1 MQNINEPT
9 AAEGATGYKR
19 PPVEHQFPKGKSGNP
34 SGRRKGQRNLATVLD
49 EVLAQTVKVK
59 HGNKSEVMTK
69 GEACIKILMSK
80 AHNGDHRAV
89 EALTT
94 LTEKIG
100 RLEERPKDVL
110 NNFGFMLVPGT
121 AETREEW
128 EEMVRMQPVSPPWET
143 PPKKQTPFELA
154 RAQRNAKQA
163 ATPGFTKKDMIK
175 NGRNIIYPFEIE
187 EALLAHPSVAEVA
200 VVGIPH
206 ETMGQAVH
214 AVIVFQPSLQV
225 ASDILLNHCRER
237 LPPHRFPESFEY
249 RLQLPRNANGEVLRS
264 VLRTEA
270 SPQVS
275 IAAEKNKGVVG

>member
-1 MQNINEPT
+1 MQNINEPN
-9 AAEGATGYKR
+9 AAEAATGYKR
-19 PPVEHQFPKGKSGNP
+19 PPVEHQFPKGKSANP
-34 SGRRKGQRNLATVLD
+34 SGRRKGQRNLATVLT

-69 GEACIKILMSK
+69 GEACIKIIMSK

-100 RLEERPKDVL
+100 RLEERPKDAL
-110 NNFGFMLVPGT
+110 NNFEFMLVPGV

-128 EEMVRMQPVSPPWET
+128 EEMVRNRPVSPSWDT
-143 PPKKQTPFELA
+143 PPKKQTIMELI
-154 RAQRNAKQA
+154 RAQRDAKQA

-175 NGRNIIYPFEIE
+175 CGRNIIYPFEIE
-187 EALLAHPSVAEVA
+187 EALLTHPSVAEVA

-225 ASDILLNHCRER
+225 ASDILLDHCREQVPAFR
-237 LPPHRFPESFEY
+237 LPTSFEY
-249 RLQLPRNANGEVLRS
+249 RLELPRNAKGEVLRS

>member
-19 PPVEHQFPKGKSGNP
+19 PPVEHQFPKGKSRNP
-34 SGRRKGQRNLATVLD
+34 AGRVKGQRNLATVLNQ
-49 EVLAQTVKVK
+49 VLAQTVKVK

-69 GEACIKILMSK
+69 GEACIKILLSK

-89 EALTT
+89 EALIT

-100 RLEERPKDVL
+100 RIEERPKDVL
-110 NNFGFMLVPGT
+110 NNYGFMLVPGT

-128 EEMVRMQPVSPPWET
+128 EEMVRRRPVSPPWDT
-143 PPKKQTPFELA
+143 PPKKQSITELI
-154 RAQRNAKQA
+154 RAQRDAKQA
-163 ATPGFTKKDMIK
+163 ETPGFTKKDMIK
-175 NGRNIIYPFEIE
+175 DGYNIVYPFEIE
-187 EALLAHPSVAEVA
+187 EALLTHPSVAEVA

-206 ETMGQAVH
+206 ETRGQAVH
-214 AVIVFQPSLQV
+214 AVVVFQPSLQV
-225 ASDILLNHCRER
+225 ASDILLNHCREW
-237 LPPHRFPESFEY
+237 LPPYQRPDSLEY
-249 RLQLPRNANGEVLRS
+249 RLELPRNAKGEVLRS

-275 IAAEKNKGVVG
+275 IAAEKNKGVGG

>member
-1 MQNINEPT
+1 MQNTNEPT

-34 SGRRKGQRNLATVLD
+34 AGRVKGQRNLATVLT

-59 HGNKSEVMTK
+59 RGNKSEVMTK
-69 GEACIKILMSK
+69 GEACIKILLSK

-89 EALTT
+89 EALIT
-94 LTEKIG
+94 LSEKIG
-100 RLEERPKDVL
+100 RIEERPKDVL
-110 NNFGFMLVPGT
+110 NNYGFMLVPGT

-128 EEMVRMQPVSPPWET
+128 EEMVRRRPVSPPWDT
-143 PPKKQTPFELA
+143 PPKKQSITELI
-154 RAQRNAKQA
+154 RAQRDAKQA
-163 ATPGFTKKDMIK
+163 ETPGFTKKDMIK
-175 NGRNIIYPFEIE
+175 DGYNIVYPFEIE
-187 EALLAHPSVAEVA
+187 EALLTHPSVAEVA

-206 ETMGQAVH
+206 ETRGQAVH
-214 AVIVFQPSLQV
+214 AVVVFQPSLQV

-237 LPPHRFPESFEY
+237 LPPRMLPKTFEY

-270 SPQVS
+270 PVQPA